1 MRPIISYLIPSYN
14 HERYLPFLLES
25 LRLDIEQ
32 LTIPAEVIIVDDGS
46 SDNSMRLIET
56 WAEANQNAFAIFY
69 TTQENKGIGA
79 VLNRMIDTSKGDYLR
94 VCASDDVV
102 VCGSTQILYEQFKDR
117 PNLRCVLAD
126 AKVINEFG
134 AILHPSSIGFHGGNI
149 KRLADP
155 RFLAKEIIQHWC
167 IAGPTHLLKKSHHQT
182 MRYDEACR
190 IEDYDLFLSLLEF
203 PDAVVYVDEI
213 VSLYRIHATN
223 VSKTKNLKRR
233 IENIKTFEL
242 IIERYID
249 RQILAN
255 YLTSVRYKTRAKI
268 NFLQKQYLS
277 CFFSLG
283 MSAFFKIKAELSS

>member
-14 HERYLPFLLES
+14 HEQYLPFLLES

-32 LTIPAEVIIVDDGS
+32 LTVPAEVIIVDDGS
-46 SDNSMRLIET
+46 SDNSMRLIQT
-56 WAEANQNAFAIFY
+56 WAAANHDAFAIFY
-69 TTQENKGIGA
+69 TTQENKGISA
-79 VLNRMIDTSKGDYLR
+79 VLNRMIDRSKGDYLR
-94 VCASDDVV
+94 VCASDDMV

-126 AKVINEFG
+126 AKVINESG
-134 AILHPSSIGFHGGNI
+134 AVLHPSSIRFHGGNI

-155 RFLAKEIIQHWC
+155 KFLAKEIIQHWC
-167 IAGPTHLLKKSHHQT
+167 VAGPTHLLKKTHHQT
-182 MRYDEACR
+182 MRYDESCR
-190 IEDYDLFLSLLEF
+190 IEDYDLFLSLLEI
-203 PDAVVYVDEI
+203 PDAVIYIDEI
-213 VSLYRIHATN
+213 VSLYRIHSTN
-223 VSKTKNLKRR
+223 VSKTKNRQRR

-242 IIERYID
+242 IIERYIN

-277 CFFSLG
+277 CFFSLCV
-283 MSAFFKIKAELSS
+283 SAFFKLKTELRS